1 MSSQVSPA
9 RVSAALQACGFPC
22 SIRWGSTPASP
33 NETNLARGSSPSRSA
48 ALSLAMSTA
57 AAPSLI
63 CDELPAVT
71 VPSGRKAGLSA
82 ASASADVSRR
92 GVSSTPNS
100 TPACGFETSTGTIS
114 CSNRPVSI
122 ASNARRCDS
131 SEKASSSART
141 NPHSL
146 AITSDEIPCGTISH
160 RSRSLSDRSPPLEPM
175 GTRDIISTPA
185 DTTRS
190 SCPDHTAV
198 AALKFVC
205 IEEPHCRSTV
215 VPQTVPAHNRA
226 EILVRVAGAL
236 GRRHDEV
243 ARLISAEAGKPMKA
257 ARVEAQRAMSTYTFA
272 AVEARK
278 LSGEMVPMDAAQAGE
293 GKLAFT
299 LRLPIGVVGAISPFN
314 FPLNLVAHKIA
325 PALAAG
331 CAVVLKPASQTPLSA
346 LFLAELEEEAGLPP
360 GWLNVLVGPAPEIG
374 DVLVDDER
382 VKLITF
388 TGSSGVGWKLKE
400 RAPKKRVNLELGN
413 ATPVIVASDADVST
427 TAAKVSQNAFALAGQ
442 SCISVQRVYVER
454 SAYDEFVKQLLP
466 LVEALNV
473 GDPAD
478 EDTDVGPV
486 IDEDAR
492 ERILAWIK
500 KSSGQVLTGGEL
512 VGELF
517 RPTVIANPGR
527 QDEVSCE
534 EVFGPVCTVTAVDSI
549 DEAIELANG
558 TRYGLQAGIF
568 TATLANA
575 LRAAQELEFGG
586 VTVNEAPTF
595 RADQMPYGGVK
606 DSGNTREGPHYAVRE
621 LTEERL
627 VVVDLPYFGQDRGN
641 LWRQ

>member
-1 MSSQVSPA
+1 V
-9 RVSAALQACGFPC
+9 V
-22 SIRWGSTPASP
+22 
-33 NETNLARGSSPSRSA
+33 
-48 ALSLAMSTA
+48 A
-57 AAPSLI
+57 AATEKRLLI
-63 CDELPAVT
+63 GAEWVETGEWLEVRSPYSGELVGRVAKAGAAETRRAIDAAEQALREPLPAH
-71 VPSGRKAGLSA
+71 K
-82 ASASADVSRR
+82 
-92 GVSSTPNS
+92 
-100 TPACGFETSTGTIS
+100 
-114 CSNRPVSI
+114 
-122 ASNARRCDS
+122 
-131 SEKASSSART
+131 
-141 NPHSL
+141 
-146 AITSDEIPCGTISH
+146 
-160 RSRSLSDRSPPLEPM
+160 
-175 GTRDIISTPA
+175 
-185 DTTRS
+185 
-190 SCPDHTAV
+190 
-198 AALKFVC
+198 
-205 IEEPHCRSTV
+205 
-215 VPQTVPAHNRA
+215 RA

-236 GRRHDEV
+236 GRRHEEV
-243 ARLISAEAGKPMKA
+243 ARLISDEAGKPLKA
-257 ARVEAQRAMSTYTFA
+257 ARVEAARAMSTYTFA

-278 LSGEMVPMDAAQAGE
+278 LAGEMVPMDAAQAGE

-360 GWLNVLVGPAPEIG
+360 GWLNVLVGPAAEIG
-374 DVLVDDER
+374 DVLVEDER

-413 ATPVIVASDADVST
+413 ATPVIVAADADVST
-427 TAAKVSQNAFALAGQ
+427 AAAKVSQNAFAFAGQ

-454 SAYDEFVKQLLP
+454 SAYDEFVQQLVP

-478 EDTDVGPV
+478 EGTDVGPV

-492 ERILAWIK
+492 ARILAWIK
-500 KSSGQVLTGGEL
+500 RSSGQVLTGGEL
-512 VGELF
+512 EGELI

-527 QDEVSCE
+527 EDEVSCE
-534 EVFGPVCTVTAVDSI
+534 EVFGPVCTVTAVDSL

-568 TATLANA
+568 TTTLTNA

-627 VVVDLPYFGQDRGN
+627 VVVDLP
-641 LWRQ
+641 